1 MKRIGWMA
9 MTLDR
14 NWLEERV
21 EPLARVL
28 AAERM
33 GLTKDTL
40 GENLPHDLWSQKISE
55 ARRFLGLEEL
65 DKLKDMI

>member
-1 MKRIGWMA
+1 MV

-14 NWLEERV
+14 SWLEERV

-33 GLTKDTL
+33 GLVKDTN
-40 GENLPHDLWSQKISE
+40 GERLPDELWMQAIPE
-55 ARRFLGLEEL
+55 ARSFLGLEE
-65 DKLKDMI
+65 